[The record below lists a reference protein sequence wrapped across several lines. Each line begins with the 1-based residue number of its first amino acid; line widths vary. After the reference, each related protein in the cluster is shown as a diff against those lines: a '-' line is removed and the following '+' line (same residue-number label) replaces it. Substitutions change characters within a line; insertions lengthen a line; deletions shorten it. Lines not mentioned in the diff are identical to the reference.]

1 MKDKK
6 KVRFIAIVLIM
17 AVFCCM
23 CACGKKKSEEAVAVE
38 ELIDAIGEVTSLD
51 QGEAINEAQT
61 AFDELTEEQQEEV
74 ENREI
79 LEEAERAWLTL
90 QAAELERLANLHW
103 DEPFY
108 VDDFGDPTDEA
119 YCRGLFSGTFK
130 NSATN
135 GANLDIMVSADKMFS
150 KTSMDHFSIRLIEY
164 GRLTANI
171 SRLGAGNVY
180 IKVKIDNQTYDDYA
194 SMLIG
199 DDIIIQ
205 RGNALFSPIVTA
217 LNEEK
222 EIKIVIET
230 YSYYQVMATY
240 EFTMDSNGLEDI
252 DHNWMP

>member
-1 MKDKK
+1 
-6 KVRFIAIVLIM
+6 
-17 AVFCCM
+17 
-23 CACGKKKSEEAVAVE
+23 
-38 ELIDAIGEVTSLD
+38 
-51 QGEAINEAQT
+51 
-61 AFDELTEEQQEEV
+61 
-74 ENREI
+74 
-79 LEEAERAWLTL
+79 
-90 QAAELERLANLHW
+90 
-103 DEPFY
+103 
-108 VDDFGDPTDEA
+108 
-119 YCRGLFSGTFK
+119 
-130 NSATN
+130 
-135 GANLDIMVSADKMFS
+135 MVSADKMFS